1 MPAWSGRG
9 MRYQDPAAH
18 REQGARQ
25 AEGEGPGQL
34 GMLDQ
39 NHVSTESLT
48 ISVQVFIVAL
58 SRTNNTKLN
67 GAVIDNESQVQLYHE
82 DQFTI
87 GDRHFRWEYPTGSR
101 LFQVKR
107 PAQSSS
113 PEMLLEKIEELE
125 TALRQERQEKMA
137 LRKEKLALTKKNQDL
152 TEQNK
157 IQKRRIDRMQT
168 MSCDLAVFPTR
179 TIQLFPSRR
188 QLQEPWSSDPGM
200 DTTNN

>member
-1 MPAWSGRG
+1 MIHFYKRLQYKLRSMAQR
-9 MRYQDPAAH
+9 
-18 REQGARQ
+18 RQ
-25 AEGEGPGQL
+25 QL
-34 GMLDQ
+34 LK
-39 NHVSTESLT
+39 
-48 ISVQVFIVAL
+48 
-58 SRTNNTKLN
+58 R
-67 GAVIDNESQVQLYHE
+67 YHE
-82 DQFTI
+82 EAT
-87 GDRHFRWEYPTGSR
+87 
-101 LFQVKR
+101 QVTVMMPKQR
-107 PAQSSS
+107 A
-113 PEMLLEKIEELE
+113 EMLLEKIEELE